1 MREEKNNIYVFFNI
15 LIGTIV
21 YEEEDEEED
30 DGGFDDDADKDADEL
45 TSIGSKKVL
54 IASLC
59 ESAWRFFLI

>member
-1 MREEKNNIYVFFNI
+1 M
-15 LIGTIV
+15 IGTIV